1 MQLDAILEVA
11 IGLIFIWLILSIV
24 TMQIQDIISN
34 LLNRRAK
41 LLEKSM
47 LEMCK
52 SSQMVDE
59 IYKHPLVD
67 AICKHDKKGKL
78 VKPANIPNS
87 VFAAAA
93 MEVFM
98 NAGSLENMTPVTSMS
113 LTQMHKG
120 MDDLEKLH
128 PALGRTVNRLMPG
141 LDFEKGTHLAKEQI
155 TLYRTNMEDWFENV
169 MARATIEY
177 KNQAFIWAFIIGVII
192 AFAFNVDTIYISNQL
207 WREPTL
213 RQALVVEAQSSA
225 SQSPITN
232 SINALTIPIGWTNYP
247 ATLSDWPLKILGIA
261 MSGVAAMQGAP
272 FWFDGLKKLLDLRES
287 ISSQKHDEK

>member
-41 LLEKSM
+41 QLEKSM
-47 LEMCK
+47 IEMCK
-52 SSQMVDE
+52 SSRMTDE

-67 AICKHDKKGKL
+67 AICKHDKKGNL

-98 NAGSLENMTPVTSMS
+98 NAGTPESMTPVASMS
-113 LTQMHKG
+113 LTQVRKG
-120 MDDLEKLH
+120 MNDLEKLH
-128 PALGRTVNRLMPG
+128 PALGRTVHRLMPG
-141 LDFEKGTHLAKEQI
+141 LDLEKGTHLTKEQI
-155 TLYRTNMEDWFENV
+155 ALYRTNIEDWFENV

-177 KNQAFIWAFIIGVII
+177 KSQAVIWAFIIGVII

-213 RQALVVEAQSSA
+213 RQALIAKATNSAAQSSV
-225 SQSPITN
+225 PD
-232 SINALTIPIGWTNYP
+232 SISALTIPVGWTNYP
-247 ATLSDWPLKILGIA
+247 TTLSGWLIKILGIV
-261 MSGVAAMQGAP
+261 MSGVAVMQGAP
-272 FWFDGLKKLLDLRES
+272 FWFDTLKKLLDLRGS
-287 ISSQKHDEK
+287 ISAEKRQET